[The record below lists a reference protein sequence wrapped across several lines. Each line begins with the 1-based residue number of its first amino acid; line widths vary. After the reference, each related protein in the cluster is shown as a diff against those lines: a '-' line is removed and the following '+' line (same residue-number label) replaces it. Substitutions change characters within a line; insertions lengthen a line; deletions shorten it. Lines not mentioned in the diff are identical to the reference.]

1 MEHLSA
7 VASWCESDVEKTV
20 AWLHDILEDTSVD
33 RKRLL
38 EEGFSEEV
46 VTAVELLTKRYY
58 PGFDYREYL
67 ENIRRN
73 PLACKVKLCD
83 LRHNMDTS
91 RLKSITE
98 KDIIYQEK
106 YRISRDYLN
115 GTLEEGYEFPQVW
128 SRHVEG

>member
-1 MEHLSA
+1 MTAREQLAHAKRLAKEAHAGQADRGGHPYVEHLSA

-67 ENIRRN
+67 ENIRR
-73 PLACKVKLCD
+73 
-83 LRHNMDTS
+83 
-91 RLKSITE
+91 
-98 KDIIYQEK
+98 
-106 YRISRDYLN
+106 
-115 GTLEEGYEFPQVW
+115 
-128 SRHVEG
+128 